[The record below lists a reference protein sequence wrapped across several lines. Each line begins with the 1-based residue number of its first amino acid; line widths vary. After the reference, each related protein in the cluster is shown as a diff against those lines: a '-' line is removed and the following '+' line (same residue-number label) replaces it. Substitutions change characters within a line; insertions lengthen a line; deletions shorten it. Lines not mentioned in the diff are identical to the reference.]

1 MTFKTWINDLRDVQS
16 VINNISNTRAIIDG
30 ATGLLNT
37 NSLKEMSSAVSGLSK
52 EQALLVL
59 STKNLNTA
67 QQEQVLLAAGIIS
80 SENSITASAISQAL
94 AKTQLSATE
103 KEALLTK
110 LGLIDAT
117 TGEAIANAT
126 CTKEELLKVLATK
139 GIIGA
144 DADAIISSIGLTSAN
159 SAQAISFDLLTASI
173 WANIKAL
180 GKWLITNP
188 VGWAILGGTA
198 IFGLVKAYDA
208 LTDSTEE
215 VKERTENL
223 LESYNSAI
231 SEANSNAKTIESLA
245 DRYETLSKG
254 VNNLGENVSLT
265 SDEYSEYNDIV
276 NQIADM
282 FPTLITGYTD
292 EGNAI
297 LSLKGNV
304 EKLRDAYKEAQ
315 TEAYNL
321 LIVSGEDSDGN
332 DIISNYKNQING
344 KESSLSKTSSY
355 INGEGGAKDAIDII
369 TRLTGALTPDEF
381 RETYNQ
387 LYEEYENI
395 WNSDKIQDALKSS
408 GFEDLSRT
416 KWSSLTEKD
425 LANVKSTAQ
434 ATIQT
439 YKAEIDSQLKNVD
452 TLANAYLM
460 TNEDYSKLDEQS
472 QTAASLIVNSITED
486 IANGFHS
493 KEDVGAYVAD
503 IVSQLKDN
511 PDLSEAMIGLFTTDL
526 SNMSADDAKD
536 VVDQYINT
544 IAKIFDEDPVELKIR
559 LGFEFVDDNASDYEK
574 FVDRTKNKLSKFGG
588 EGTGKLMNFFSA
600 NGIDSSKGVNEFLD
614 VYNATEQ
621 AKKGIYDAD
630 VAMQEWIKHS
640 KEASDTSTSTTLSS
654 AWEQMLNST
663 DSDTQKAAEALQ
675 TLADKGELTI
685 KTFSETNGAKNY
697 FDSLGMSAEEAVKY
711 INSLSD
717 KNSQLGAM
725 SKNIKSITDA
735 LGTKAS
741 DGLVSVDDLSG
752 FDATIKGLN
761 TWEKFSTLLGDAS
774 SSMED
779 CQKIANELATE
790 YVNSE
795 SVLSNLNETNR
806 AYYESQLNNMGVTN
820 SAAVVEAALAKNL
833 GEEKIATEEAIK
845 AGLSLHGTKIDTTNA
860 TELFSNATAGE
871 IIQLANEANQSGVSS
886 QALALL
892 AVKKLNNPTLTTDG
906 DIKNLMDLCK
916 GLDLATEAIKS
927 FQSIK
932 NNVMNPDGSIK
943 ASGSS
948 EKIAKEN
955 ALNTAYEQMKSIIK
969 TSVSGASVNSHGTS
983 GGGTSSG
990 GGGGS
995 STTKTPFDYLADYA
1009 GTFFDWIE
1017 VRLDRLQKK
1026 IDSNISKAESKLND
1040 KRYSSATANYMSAIN
1055 VTYDKINDTKAGR
1068 DEYIKYANNYIN
1080 KAISLKA
1087 INKNLAE
1094 EIKSRVADGSINISE
1109 YNSDIQTVI
1118 STYKDWID
1126 KAKDCTTAIQTLHDS
1141 LRTYA
1146 EDLKK
1151 VSDAQRDATVSMAET
1166 KQTIAT
1172 GGVQNTISAKNT
1184 ALNYNN
1190 IVLNT
1195 KNKAYSTATKS
1206 AASNVNKLA
1215 GSANSALNKGKVK
1228 DNAKYNTTL
1237 KNIKKYIKKR
1247 AIIPDSLLGIVAKRN
1262 TSLYNRLYMYNL
1274 GIENLKT
1281 AREEY
1286 TTAYAANNAEK
1297 YNNIAEK
1304 YKNLDDTTNDD
1315 MDYNSSISDNSV
1327 YAKNKNKYLNKKSS
1341 GYTQMYYRDVSEAN
1355 VYGALTRKAKAQI
1368 KNPSRKSLGTS
1379 YSSLSTKMMKAVR
1392 SCISSA
1398 RKSASHNKVISSSII
1413 ARLTE
1418 YVKKGYVSQS
1428 FLDSCISYNNALE
1441 SYNQAK
1447 TQAAIDKQ
1455 TQIAQRA
1462 EIASQKFSNIST
1474 EYDNKRH
1481 KYDQASTELNNKM
1494 STLEAKGNGAS
1505 ANWYKRLKGN
1515 ETLNNT
1521 SLIQKRQSLIT
1532 SLNNSVKTGAIKK
1545 YSTEWYELRSQIDD
1559 VTNAIDESKKALAEY
1574 DNQINQIHWDRI
1586 DELVQKRQNLID
1598 ESDFMINELSR
1609 RDLTSD
1615 DTGGLTAEGNA
1626 VAGLHVAN
1634 YKAYKASATTYA
1646 NEIASINKKL
1656 AKDPYN
1662 QTLIEQKEKLVKSYQ
1677 DCVKG
1682 AQDEKFATIDLIKSG
1697 YDALSNKIKNLISDY
1712 EDLLDKQSD
1721 AYSYSESINEKTKT
1735 LSDLRKQLVAISG
1748 DTSEET
1754 RAKKQELNQSLKDA
1768 EKDLKD
1774 TQYDKL
1780 ISSTKDMLSDFQTD
1794 LDDSIQDI
1802 IKSLDDN
1809 FTNLV
1814 SEIDSKWDDSNDA
1827 ITKLMESIQYESS
1840 KQFEMVTSDGKVSQN
1855 TYNAIS
1861 NIYAFMQKAWTKYDT
1876 DAKEAQRYTVPDAN
1890 PSGSKTDPQI
1900 KGLNTKTG
1908 LGEFKH
1914 GEVSPPETLGSF
1926 GKGKILS
1933 SSTKKEI
1940 EAFLAKNLVK
1950 AKNKYENYGVLN
1962 KKMYKAYNGKVL
1974 PISKWTELAKMI
1986 GFDNYSPNTNS
1997 AFYQTLRMS
2006 GIKGFK
2012 KGSDGIPYDMIAN
2025 LGENGTELQYDVS
2038 KGVLKSV
2045 GQGDMIFTAEQAKTL
2060 MEFAKNPM
2068 AYKNM
2073 YTGTAFSMPSVPVN
2087 NKVDNDVN
2095 ISIGD
2100 IKLEG
2105 VQDPK
2110 QLANGIKDVIKNN
2123 TGGVRSM
2130 IKEDTIGSLSKG
2142 YNSQS
2147 VKRW

>member
-1 MTFKTWINDLRDVQS
+1 MIVKTKTDDFGNNTIGLNNPFKGLFNGDFFKRQNLLSDADITAIKAYNTEIDKCVTSQTAFNRTMLNTSKEAQNIVAAANGGTVAINGLTKSSKAAELGMRALSMAGNMIASMVISWVVSEAISWLNDLAHAEENARKRSEELTSSYETEKQNIDDSISKYKELSEKLDNTSLSTSEVKSIKEQLLDIQDQLYEKYGEEATQIDLVNGKYDEQIEKLGILS
-16 VINNISNTRAIIDG
+16 KKKAGDYVAENYSDIKADEKYVTEDFNVNKVLQYGSTQFSSFDLQKYLEKYDTLGIKKYESKGQYGVDQIDLVSNGTRQEVYDQISNLLQDLNHDFGESNPEVNALKTTLSNILNDSFDTDELANANSRIKKYAEAEILSNDK
-30 ATGLLNT
+30 ASKSYNDLVDAVDNYNTALKTGNGVDEAKEKLIETKQAAEDSTKDIT
-37 NSLKEMSSAVSGLSK
+37 NSEKVLQDVYNSLSGEAPIEFQVEIGKNVDEEIKKSYDDAISSAK
-52 EQALLVL
+52 EKYSEDL
-59 STKNLNTA
+59 TPFF
-67 QQEQVLLAAGIIS
+67 E
-80 SENSITASAISQAL
+80 ENSIN
-94 AKTQLSATE
+94 TQEEIDRWNDVAANCDTATE
-103 KEALLTK
+103 
-110 LGLIDAT
+110 
-117 TGEAIANAT
+117 
-126 CTKEELLKVLATK
+126 
-139 GIIGA
+139 
-144 DADAIISSIGLTSAN
+144 
-159 SAQAISFDLLTASI
+159 
-173 WANIKAL
+173 
-180 GKWLITNP
+180 
-188 VGWAILGGTA
+188 
-198 IFGLVKAYDA
+198 
-208 LTDSTEE
+208 
-215 VKERTENL
+215 
-223 LESYNSAI
+223 
-231 SEANSNAKTIESLA
+231 
-245 DRYETLSKG
+245 
-254 VNNLGENVSLT
+254 
-265 SDEYSEYNDIV
+265 
-276 NQIADM
+276 
-282 FPTLITGYTD
+282 
-292 EGNAI
+292 
-297 LSLKGNV
+297 
-304 EKLRDAYKEAQ
+304 
-315 TEAYNL
+315 
-321 LIVSGEDSDGN
+321 
-332 DIISNYKNQING
+332 
-344 KESSLSKTSSY
+344 
-355 INGEGGAKDAIDII
+355 
-369 TRLTGALTPDEF
+369 
-381 RETYNQ
+381 
-387 LYEEYENI
+387 
-395 WNSDKIQDALKSS
+395 
-408 GFEDLSRT
+408 
-416 KWSSLTEKD
+416 
-425 LANVKSTAQ
+425 
-434 ATIQT
+434 
-439 YKAEIDSQLKNVD
+439 
-452 TLANAYLM
+452 
-460 TNEDYSKLDEQS
+460 
-472 QTAASLIVNSITED
+472 
-486 IANGFHS
+486 
-493 KEDVGAYVAD
+493 
-503 IVSQLKDN
+503 
-511 PDLSEAMIGLFTTDL
+511 
-526 SNMSADDAKD
+526 
-536 VVDQYINT
+536 
-544 IAKIFDEDPVELKIR
+544 
-559 LGFEFVDDNASDYEK
+559 
-574 FVDRTKNKLSKFGG
+574 
-588 EGTGKLMNFFSA
+588 
-600 NGIDSSKGVNEFLD
+600 
-614 VYNATEQ
+614 
-621 AKKGIYDAD
+621 AKKKYLETNVPDNEIS
-630 VAMQEWIKHS
+630 VS
-640 KEASDTSTSTTLSS
+640 TLSS
-654 AWEQMLNST
+654 AWEQLKAST
-663 DSDTQKAAEALQ
+663 DDATKGVADDLQ
-675 TLADKGELTI
+675 ALADKGELTI
-685 KTFSETNGAKNY
+685 DTFRDTDGAENY
-697 FDSLGMSAEEAVKY
+697 FDNLGYSAEEAVKY

-752 FDATIKGLN
+752 FDATIKGLS

-806 AYYESQLNNMGVTN
+806 AYYESQLDNMGVTN
-820 SAAVVEAALAKNL
+820 SAAVVEATLAKNL

-943 ASGSS
+943 STSS
-948 EKIAKEN
+948 SDKIAKEN
-955 ALNTAYEQMKSIIK
+955 ALNSAYNRMKDIIK

-983 GGGTSSG
+983 GGGGTSSG

-995 STTKTPFDYLADYA
+995 STAKTPFDYLADYA

-1040 KRYSSATANYMSAIN
+1040 KRYSSATANYMSAISD
-1055 VTYDKINDTKAGR
+1055 TYDKLYNTYEGR
-1068 DEYIKYANNYIN
+1068 KEYSSHAQDYLN
-1080 KAISLKA
+1080 KAVSLGAISSS
-1087 INKNLAE
+1087 LAQ
-1094 EIKSRVADGSINISE
+1094 EIKSRVADGSINISK
-1109 YNSDIQTVI
+1109 YSSDIQTVI

-1126 KAKDCTTAIQTLHDS
+1126 KAKDCTTAMQTLHDS

-1151 VSDAQRDATVSMAET
+1151 VSDAQRDATVSTAET

-1190 IVLNT
+1190 VVLNT
-1195 KNKAYSTATKS
+1195 KNKAYSTATRS
-1206 AASNVNKLA
+1206 ATKNVNKLA
-1215 GSANSALNKGKVK
+1215 GSANYGINTAKKGSK
-1228 DNAKYNTTL
+1228 KYNTTL
-1237 KNIKKYIKKR
+1237 SNIKGYIKKR
-1247 AIIPDSLLGIVAKRN
+1247 VTIPDSLLAIVAKN
-1262 TSLYNRLYMYNL
+1262 NPTLYNRLYMYNL

-1341 GYTQMYYRDVSEAN
+1341 GYTQMYYHDVSEAN

-1379 YSSLSTKMMKAVR
+1379 YRSLSTKMMKAVR

-1545 YSTEWYELRSQIDD
+1545 YSTEWYDLRSQIDD

-1574 DNQINQIHWDRI
+1574 DNQINQVHWDRI

-1646 NEIASINKKL
+1646 NEIASINKEL

-1721 AYSYSESINEKTKT
+1721 AYNYSESINEKTKT

-1890 PSGSKTDPQI
+1890 PSGSKTNPQI

-1914 GEVSPPETLGSF
+1914 GKVSPPETLGSF

-2012 KGSDGIPYDMIAN
+2012 KGSDSIPYDMIAN

-2105 VQDPK
+2105 VQDSK
-2110 QLANGIKDVIKNN
+2110 QLANEIKDVIKNN
-2123 TGGVRSM
+2123 TCGVRSM

>member
-1 MTFKTWINDLRDVQS
+1 MLAQYDEKDGFSFLNGGEIADDVADALNKLQPGMIATSGDFEKLAKRLGTSDQKLINFCTDLKNGNITLKEGQTYLQAYQENVTSLSARLKSLATSAKAFFKNLGGNLLAGTINALGGMLISSVVSLIGVGVSKLYKQISGKAAEEAKQEIQQLGETARSEFDSIQQNLSSTISTVDEVKQHYAELAQGVGDLGKATQNQGTLTTDDYKDFLD
-16 VINNISNTRAIIDG
+16 ISN
-30 ATGLLNT
+30 
-37 NSLKEMSSAVSGLSK
+37 
-52 EQALLVL
+52 
-59 STKNLNTA
+59 
-67 QQEQVLLAAGIIS
+67 
-80 SENSITASAISQAL
+80 
-94 AKTQLSATE
+94 QLS
-103 KEALLTK
+103 
-110 LGLIDAT
+110 
-117 TGEAIANAT
+117 
-126 CTKEELLKVLATK
+126 
-139 GIIGA
+139 
-144 DADAIISSIGLTSAN
+144 
-159 SAQAISFDLLTASI
+159 DL
-173 WANIKAL
+173 
-180 GKWLITNP
+180 
-188 VGWAILGGTA
+188 
-198 IFGLVKAYDA
+198 
-208 LTDSTEE
+208 
-215 VKERTENL
+215 
-223 LESYNSAI
+223 
-231 SEANSNAKTIESLA
+231 
-245 DRYETLSKG
+245 
-254 VNNLGENVSLT
+254 
-265 SDEYSEYNDIV
+265 
-276 NQIADM
+276 
-282 FPTLITGYTD
+282 FPTLIQGYD
-292 EGNAI
+292 DNGNAI
-297 LSLKGNV
+297 INLNGDVTTITSSLNSLV
-304 EKLRDAYKEAQ
+304 EAQ
-315 TEAYNL
+315 KAVASQQIADKMPDIYSDYRQNVSDYADEYNNDLQAMQKAQEAMSYVSDPSNYSIDQNGNAFQYL
-321 LIVSGEDSDGN
+321 PYFNGIEEVMTKYGLDYDQWMNEWGNGFDTYVSLDDNEKTIFENIYQDIFNQYSKSLIDLEKRIDNENKQFGQYVTQSLYDDSTYQDFSKN
-332 DIISNYKNQING
+332 DPQKKDIVDSIISNLDYDTVTAKYGKDWGEAYKDLIQRQI
-344 KESSLSKTSSY
+344 
-355 INGEGGAKDAIDII
+355 INSIAGIDDTKVTDAINKVLNQELSVSDFNDNIAII
-369 TRLTGALTPDEF
+369 QGYDNDHTEVDFSSWLNPKIESMQAAQD
-381 RETYNQ
+381 TYN
-387 LYEEYENI
+387 NI
-395 WNSDKIQDALKSS
+395 INRFKPNVDARDVQQIKNGTQYRPSNEDASKISTFLDMNGISQDL
-408 GFEDLSRT
+408 D
-416 KWSSLTEKD
+416 SLTEFNEVTAD
-425 LANVKSTAQ
+425 ITDADEAIQAWTDHVKEAGGEVKGLPT
-434 ATIQT
+434 TM
-439 YKAEIDSQLKNVD
+439 AEAWKQLK
-452 TLANAYLM
+452 AS
-460 TNEDYSKLDEQS
+460 TNDSTK
-472 QTAASLIVNSITED
+472 
-486 IANGFHS
+486 G
-493 KEDVGAYVAD
+493 VAD
-503 IVSQLKDN
+503 
-511 PDLSEAMIGLFTTDL
+511 
-526 SNMSADDAKD
+526 
-536 VVDQYINT
+536 
-544 IAKIFDEDPVELKIR
+544 
-559 LGFEFVDDNASDYEK
+559 
-574 FVDRTKNKLSKFGG
+574 
-588 EGTGKLMNFFSA
+588 
-600 NGIDSSKGVNEFLD
+600 
-614 VYNATEQ
+614 
-621 AKKGIYDAD
+621 
-630 VAMQEWIKHS
+630 
-640 KEASDTSTSTTLSS
+640 
-654 AWEQMLNST
+654 
-663 DSDTQKAAEALQ
+663 AL
-675 TLADKGELTI
+675 TALADKGELTI
-685 KTFSETNGAKNY
+685 KTFSETDGAKNY
-697 FDSLGMSAEEAVKY
+697 FDGLNVSAEEAVKY

-717 KNSQLGAM
+717 KNSQLSAM

-761 TWEKFSTLLGDAS
+761 TWEKFSTILGDAS
-774 SSMED
+774 SSMKD
-779 CQKIANELATE
+779 CQKVANELATE

-806 AYYESQLNNMGVTN
+806 AYYESQLDNMGVTN

-916 GLDLATEAIKS
+916 GLDLATEAIKT

-943 ASGSS
+943 ASSSS
-948 EKIAKEN
+948 EEIAKEN
-955 ALNTAYEQMKSIIK
+955 ALNTAYDKMKSIIK

-1304 YKNLDDTTNDD
+1304 YKNLDDATNDE
-1315 MDYNSSISDNSV
+1315 MDYNSSVSDNSV

-1559 VTNAIDESKKALAEY
+1559 VTNAIDNSKKALAEY

-1682 AQDEKFATIDLIKSG
+1682 AEDEKFSIISLIENG
-1697 YDALSNKIKNLISDY
+1697 YTALSNKIKNLISDY

-1861 NIYAFMQKAWTKYDT
+1861 NIYEFMQKAWTKYDT
-1876 DAKEAQRYTVPDAN
+1876 DAKEAQRYTVSDAN
-1890 PSGSKTDPQI
+1890 PSGSKTNPQI

-1914 GEVSPPETLGSF
+1914 GKVSPPETLGSF

-2012 KGSDGIPYDMIAN
+2012 KGSDSIPYDMIAN

-2045 GQGDMIFTAEQAKTL
+2045 GQGDMIFTAEEAKTL